1 MGGVATLIGAS
12 LPSIVR
18 EMDWSYRVAGI
29 LLAGNAG
36 AYFVSTLISGW
47 FLGRWGARQL
57 MVLGLL
63 QQGVGIFL
71 FGWTSQ
77 WTVAVGLLVWVGFG
91 QGMLEVSANGSVI
104 LMDTSGSGRLMNLL
118 HAGFTGGGVLVP
130 ALTALLLGHALSWRL
145 AFLSCG
151 VASIVAGAFAC
162 RCVFPRMPTQQEA
175 GSIVDLRQDSLIG
188 AFSFA
193 ILLYVGIEMGVS
205 SWIGELYVMRF
216 GGDLAAAPWM
226 VSVFW
231 VGILLGRIGM
241 GMGYRGTRHFGMLV
255 LFSTVSLVG
264 GIGTLVASRPT
275 TLAMAVFLMGVGLS
289 VLYPIVMVIVG
300 QRYPRDHGSRI
311 GLVAAGGGL
320 GALVFPLIM
329 GEIAEG
335 TSVLGGFCFF
345 VSMTG
350 VMLVTFMGVRL
361 RLSPRD

>member
-118 HAGFTGGGVLVP
+118 HAGFTGLCFWSSSLCSQAVAARTQAAAAV
-130 ALTALLLGHALSWRL
+130 ALH
-145 AFLSCG
+145 FL
-151 VASIVAGAFAC
+151 
-162 RCVFPRMPTQQEA
+162 
-175 GSIVDLRQDSLIG
+175 
-188 AFSFA
+188 A
-193 ILLYVGIEMGVS
+193 ILI
-205 SWIGELYVMRF
+205 
-216 GGDLAAAPWM
+216 DL
-226 VSVFW
+226 
-231 VGILLGRIGM
+231 
-241 GMGYRGTRHFGMLV
+241 
-255 LFSTVSLVG
+255 
-264 GIGTLVASRPT
+264 
-275 TLAMAVFLMGVGLS
+275 
-289 VLYPIVMVIVG
+289 
-300 QRYPRDHGSRI
+300 
-311 GLVAAGGGL
+311 
-320 GALVFPLIM
+320 
-329 GEIAEG
+329 
-335 TSVLGGFCFF
+335 
-345 VSMTG
+345 
-350 VMLVTFMGVRL
+350 
-361 RLSPRD
+361 